1 MAGKF
6 SNLLAELGLES
17 FQFRPYSLRRGGATF
32 WFGKHGSFDRLLVQ
46 GRWHAQK
53 TARIYIDSG
62 VAALAEMKIPTA
74 KLQGFVSVYSNA
86 SRQELPSLERTRKAS
101 SSGGRGKKVVKQKKV
116 DRRGSNNRPRRVC

>member
-1 MAGKF
+1 M
-6 SNLLAELGLES
+6 
-17 FQFRPYSLRRGGATF
+17 
-32 WFGKHGSFDRLLVQ
+32 Q

-116 DRRGSNNRPRRVC
+116 DRRGSNNRPWRVY